1 MSLNIFKA
9 KFLNS
14 YIRKISKISINFFK
28 YFFYLY
34 QSKLSISLLQL
45 SDRILDHF
53 FSTGSVFIWELFF
66 LFICS
71 RFPNQRSWRRLA
83 SCRVW
88 NLETTGV
95 KKEEKKERKA
105 TTQIFPI
112 HFFTHLKI
120 INCVIVYN
128 TPPPP
133 SFFTIPFFP
142 FLSFLLSALFIYF
155 PSLHKHISFLPDKV
169 FEYKVRGGK
178 GKNKKKSEII

>member
-128 TPPPP
+128 TPPHLFLPFPFSPFYLSYSQHYLYIFLLFINTFP
-133 SFFTIPFFP
+133 SFLIKY
-142 FLSFLLSALFIYF
+142 LSTRSGVVKERI
-155 PSLHKHISFLPDKV
+155 K
-169 FEYKVRGGK
+169 
-178 GKNKKKSEII
+178 KNPR